1 MAVSTR
7 ALTYAA
13 PFVFVVLMGADATV
27 ATADPTPEPGIGVA
41 FPEEVNVDSAPLI
54 RMSEWIRKD
63 NLDVRSL
70 LVVKDGKLI
79 FERYG
84 DGLDR
89 DYNYEL
95 YSVTKTMTALT
106 FGILADQGKLS
117 VDDPVAPWILK
128 IRPDLKDAV
137 ADKQA
142 IKLRHLMSMS
152 SGLLYKQVEGSD
164 PRNGLSV
171 AERPP
176 TFGGLGAVL
185 KKS

>member
-1 MAVSTR
+1 
-7 ALTYAA
+7 
-13 PFVFVVLMGADATV
+13 
-27 ATADPTPEPGIGVA
+27 
-41 FPEEVNVDSAPLI
+41 
-54 RMSEWIRKD
+54 
-63 NLDVRSL
+63 
-70 LVVKDGKLI
+70 
-79 FERYG
+79 
-84 DGLDR
+84 
-89 DYNYEL
+89 
-95 YSVTKTMTALT
+95 MTALT

-176 TFGGLGAVL
+176 MFGGLGAVL